1 MSNKLL
7 YESESVQTTSNL
19 PVNVAELVEYICP
32 FCAFCPFLSK
42 NDFECHVQT
51 KHQEIGSDT
60 DDSTGN
66 VEEDEIGENCTSYF
80 STSCYTFEK
89 NWKKLKNSL
98 VSSVAKTYGISAE
111 PNSIFFQ

>member
-32 FCAFCPFLSK
+32 FCASCPFLSK

-51 KHQEIGSDT
+51 KH
-60 DDSTGN
+60 
-66 VEEDEIGENCTSYF
+66 CTSYF

-98 VSSVAKTYGISAE
+98 FSSVAKTYGIAAE